1 MTLRVRAASMTCAS
15 RALRLVEFPHLH
27 GVCFARVCDAVG
39 EEKSVLATKK
49 IHHKWKRCFLKD
61 LINASMKGNVSGVE

>member
-1 MTLRVRAASMTCAS
+1 MYS